1 MKTAVSKPG
10 MSLRNNR
17 KVRIFLFFLVLT
29 SIIWLL
35 IELSKTYTSSAVFK
49 IEYKNLPA
57 DKLLQSKPIQE
68 VNVAIKAPGF
78 NLVKYK
84 AVKHKITLNLKNVI
98 KNNTSYYLLPNAQIS
113 NLNAQLPSE
122 TEIVKILS
130 DTIFIELGN
139 NISKKIPVNPS
150 IDIKYKL
157 GYNLTE
163 DLKIIPDSIIISGPE
178 KYIDSIKE
186 VTTTTL
192 KLNEVYENINIDLP
206 LKTPLK
212 KNIVLSDK
220 SVKIKGEVDKFTEG
234 SFTIPVTIINEPEG
248 VKVRPFPNE
257 IEIVYQA
264 GLSNFNKINKNSI
277 QVAFDYKEYQN
288 DTLIRFLTPVIMQK
302 SEFISSIRI
311 NPNQIEFLIQK

>member
-1 MKTAVSKPG
+1 MKTAVNKPG

-178 KYIDSIKE
+178 KYIDSVKE
-186 VTTTTL
+186 ITTTTL

-264 GLSNFNKINKNSI
+264 GLSNFNKINKNSV